1 MPAVADPLPARP
13 DLGRWLALALAL
25 SPLACPPLATFVFPG
40 LLLWRFAPA
49 LAGGDPLVRACLV
62 PAVSAAFW
70 AVLVQWLRVLPLPL
84 GRATMA
90 IGVVT
95 LALLLWPR
103 RVPAAPPLD
112 REGRLAALVVLAGAL
127 LRLTPLLQM
136 PAPSGGDMSMH
147 TAMARLM
154 ADADGWPSTMR
165 PYLPFDGFGSYPLG
179 FHIGVAVGL
188 RGGADVL
195 FGPLLG
201 ACLAHALAMPALF
214 SALRRLGARALPAAL
229 GAATALYICALPQT
243 MLDWGGA
250 PTVLGFD
257 LLCFSVA
264 LVPPLLARSPG
275 RFALLGLC
283 AAGMASAHLIPVV
296 VGVYT
301 LSGAVLYLL
310 VRHRKTPGALA
321 LFGGCAAAGALAL
334 GLDAPYLFG
343 GFAPVSAYEHEWVRD
358 LVRGEHAAVLH
369 SPLLWGTLG
378 PLLPLL
384 GGAGL
389 FLLRRDRPDLVRAAL
404 LCLLGFGLAFAST
417 FGFWLPQ
424 SELLYPSRMS
434 IVLHLPLGV
443 GVAALWQTLLE
454 LPTRPRARA
463 LFALGVPLAG
473 LGLFMHLHE
482 YQFGASEDVSVTADD
497 RRVLAWVER
506 NVPPD
511 ALIANNYGDAGLWIP
526 AVARRAITRVHSS
539 PFYFSEFLEA
549 RKDQRADWV
558 YVGARAIYPKHPRP
572 WRHPDADQDPRL
584 EMAFS
589 AGRAA
594 IYHVIGAPIHV
605 PPEP

>member
-1 MPAVADPLPARP
+1 MQAVTDPQAARRV
-13 DLGRWLALALAL
+13 LRRWLPVALAM
-25 SPLACPPLATFVFPG
+25 SPLVCPPLTAFVVPG
-40 LLLWRFAPA
+40 VLLWRFAPA
-49 LAGGDPLVRACLV
+49 LGGGDPLVRACLV
-62 PAVSAAFW
+62 PGVSAAFW

-84 GRATMA
+84 GATA
-90 IGVVT
+90 IAVV
-95 LALLLWPR
+95 LATVALAAWPA
-103 RVPAAPPLD
+103 RVLEAPPLD
-112 REGRLAALVVLAGAL
+112 REDRVAALVVLLGAL

-136 PAPSGGDMSMH
+136 QAPSGGDMSMH
-147 TAMARLM
+147 TVMARLL

-165 PYLPFDGFGSYPLG
+165 PYLPLDGFGSYPLG
-179 FHIGVAVGL
+179 FHIGVAIGL

-195 FGPLLG
+195 GGPLLC

-229 GAATALYICALPQT
+229 GAATALYVCALPQT

-257 LLCFSVA
+257 LLCFAVA
-264 LVPPLLARSPG
+264 LVPPLSARSPG

-301 LSGAVLYLL
+301 FSAAVLYLL
-310 VRHRKTPGALA
+310 VRDRKTPGALP

-343 GFAPVSAYEHEWVRD
+343 GFAHVSAYEHEWVRD
-358 LVRGEHAAVLH
+358 LVRGEHASVLG

-384 GGAGL
+384 GGVGL
-389 FLLRRDRPDLVRAAL
+389 WLLGRDRPELVRAAL
-404 LCLLGFGLAFAST
+404 LCFAGFGLAFAST

-443 GVAALWQTLLE
+443 GVAALWRTVLE
-454 LPTRPRARA
+454 LPAGLRVRA
-463 LFALGVPLAG
+463 LLALGLPLGG
-473 LGLFMHLHE
+473 LGLFMHFHE
-482 YQFGASEDVSVTADD
+482 YQLGASEDVSVTADD
-497 RRVLAWVER
+497 RRVLAWVEK
-506 NVPPD
+506 NVPPG

-558 YVGARAIYPKHPRP
+558 YVGARPIYPKHPRP

-584 EMAFS
+584 RRAFS
-589 AGRAA
+589 SGDAA
-594 IYHVIGAPIHV
+594 IYQVMGSPIPV